1 MSDVKIDYFKA
12 SFTSDGNTGD
22 LEVDDNG
29 NIFYKNL
36 DEEDL
41 MKLVNVMNNP
51 SSNTENLLEKL
62 KTEFPLKEEKSRT
75 KKKAKKD
82 SEKAKKEGK
91 KAKKSRRSKITE
103 SIDSVLN

>member
-51 SSNTENLLEKL
+51 AINNENLLEKL
-62 KTEFPLKEEKSRT
+62 KREFPLKEEKSRT
-75 KKKAKKD
+75 KKRR
-82 SEKAKKEGK
+82 KKESK
-91 KAKKSRRSKITE
+91 KAKKSRRSKTTE
-103 SIDSVLN
+103 SVESVLN

>member
-1 MSDVKIDYFKA
+1 MGDVKIDYFKA

-29 NIFYKNL
+29 EIFYKNL

-51 SSNTENLLEKL
+51 YSNSQNLLEQL
-62 KTEFPLKEEKSRT
+62 KSEFPLKRDKSAT
-75 KKKAKKD
+75 KKKRKNEKKGK
-82 SEKAKKEGK
+82 SKKGK
-91 KAKKSRRSKITE
+91 KSKRSKKTE
-103 SIDSVLN
+103 SIDSVFD

>member
-1 MSDVKIDYFKA
+1 MGDIKIDYFKA

-41 MKLVNVMNNP
+41 MKLVNVASNR
-51 SSNTENLLEKL
+51 SSNSENLLERL
-62 KTEFPLKEEKSRT
+62 KNEFPLKRDKSGT
-75 KKKAKKD
+75 KKK
-82 SEKAKKEGK
+82 GK
-91 KAKKSRRSKITE
+91 KQGKKPKKSRRSKTTE
-103 SIDSVLN
+103 SVESVLN

>member
-1 MSDVKIDYFKA
+1 MGDVKIDYFKA

-41 MKLVNVMNNP
+41 MKLVNVINNP
-51 SSNTENLLEKL
+51 SSNNENLLDKL
-62 KTEFPLKEEKSRT
+62 KREFPLKRDKSTT
-75 KKKAKKD
+75 KKKGKK
-82 SEKAKKEGK
+82 STKK
-91 KAKKSRRSKITE
+91 KAKKSRRSKPTE
-103 SIDSVLN
+103 SVESVLN

>member
-29 NIFYKNL
+29 NVFYKKL
-36 DEEDL
+36 DEDDL

-51 SSNTENLLEKL
+51 SSNNENLLEKL
-62 KTEFPLKEEKSRT
+62 KREFPLKEEKSRT
-75 KKKAKKD
+75 KKRSKKD
-82 SEKAKKEGK
+82 GK
-91 KAKKSRRSKITE
+91 KAKKSRRTKTTE
-103 SIDSVLN
+103 SVESVLN